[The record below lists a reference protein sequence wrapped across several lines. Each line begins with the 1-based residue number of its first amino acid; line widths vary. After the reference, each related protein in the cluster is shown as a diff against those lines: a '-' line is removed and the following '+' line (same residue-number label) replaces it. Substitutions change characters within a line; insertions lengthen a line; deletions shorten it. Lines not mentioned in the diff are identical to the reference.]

1 MYFLDEIPHIR
12 LNHHTVLLYCMQ
24 WNIEA
29 HVRSQAEKEK
39 PQRAFINQ
47 ILTVLREEVKEFN
60 RTAKSGQQN
69 TDICPLSL
77 ESVDAISF
85 LNFFH

>member
-1 MYFLDEIPHIR
+1 MYLLKKIPHIL
-12 LNHHTVLLYCMQ
+12 LNHHSVLLQ

-39 PQRAFINQ
+39 PQRAFINK

-60 RTAKSGQQN
+60 RTAK
-69 TDICPLSL
+69 
-77 ESVDAISF
+77 
-85 LNFFH
+85 